1 LAGLFQSGR
10 HDGNLRTEIIGVLLN
25 LTNSRRITTSLV
37 LKSGLLSWI
46 EMMLLDPR
54 EDEDLLWM
62 RVLENILDVVD
73 PEKFESATGGEWRA
87 AIGRCMTLLRGN
99 TAPSFSALR
108 LKSRI
113 IMKLGLLPGPAV
125 PTFSDLL
132 SHCLAS
138 LRRLEKDVVL
148 PAFPVALRTSSQPR
162 HTSYTLREGST
173 MGPHELW
180 GEVVVGLWRASMT
193 SGSSGEAWDELT
205 PRILVWNA
213 MVGGEDHVA
222 EWARCEAVFN
232 AKSQT
237 A

>member
-1 LAGLFQSGR
+1 
-10 HDGNLRTEIIGVLLN
+10 
-25 LTNSRRITTSLV
+25 
-37 LKSGLLSWI
+37 
-46 EMMLLDPR
+46 
-54 EDEDLLWM
+54 
-62 RVLENILDVVD
+62 
-73 PEKFESATGGEWRA
+73 
-87 AIGRCMTLLRGN
+87 
-99 TAPSFSALR
+99 
-108 LKSRI
+108 
-113 IMKLGLLPGPAV
+113 MKLGLLPGPAV

-138 LRRLEKDVVL
+138 LHRLEKDVVL
-148 PAFPVALRTSSQPR
+148 PAFPVALRTSSQSR
-162 HTSYTLREGST
+162 HTSYTLREGGT

-180 GEVVVGLWRASMT
+180 GEVVVILWRASMT
-193 SGSSGEAWDELT
+193 SGSPGEAWDELT